1 MSSKQKPKYIYFV
14 MPSYSVFF
22 YSDLQ
27 VCCNDPLFL
36 FLLPYNP
43 PRARFTTYFCNRYLI
58 LRIVFGTLMDP
69 PMLFASGMT
78 YQFKAVFHV
87 DRNII
92 EVPYVYHKQ
101 WAPDYPDYVVLD
113 YNGKKHHIRV
123 RKFSNRV
130 YIADGLKHFRRDMR
144 IYKGVMITFAAP
156 DKNWKFDIHFSPP
169 LHAQT
174 CGRPVHSAREYVFT
188 VDVDNRMIVKLY
200 PLVLPLDV
208 VGYVNAGD
216 DYVTV
221 LGVRGRR
228 QFWKLS
234 MHNGLKCFADPWLQF
249 LTENDLMAGDEV
261 VFYFRPNQ
269 LLWEVIA
276 RKQTVWDKDEDDS
289 A

>member
-1 MSSKQKPKYIYFV
+1 
-14 MPSYSVFF
+14 
-22 YSDLQ
+22 
-27 VCCNDPLFL
+27 
-36 FLLPYNP
+36 
-43 PRARFTTYFCNRYLI
+43 
-58 LRIVFGTLMDP
+58 
-69 PMLFASGMT
+69 MLFASGMT

-228 QFWKLS
+228 QFWK
-234 MHNGLKCFADPWLQF
+234 
-249 LTENDLMAGDEV
+249 
-261 VFYFRPNQ
+261 PNQ